1 MPSST
6 PTVLLLAVPTLAR
19 SGLDSPSVVLALVLF
34 TALAGGLVVLLFP
47 AVSVRLMIGDDD
59 DDEMTECA
67 FVV

>member
-1 MPSST
+1 
-6 PTVLLLAVPTLAR
+6 
-19 SGLDSPSVVLALVLF
+19 VVLALVLF